1 MNTTTKTLIGAGI
14 LGLAIYYL
22 YNNSSKK
29 NATGS
34 KLAGG
39 GKPKKWV
46 STGAHQMLPT
56 IFGTTIPMTYIA
68 YGNGG
73 IWVAGTYPEGEILE
87 PSVIQGM
94 IGLGVTYTSNG
105 N

>member
-34 KLAGG
+34 KLAGNP
-39 GKPKKWV
+39 PKRKWE
-46 STGAHQMLPT
+46 STGTHQNLPNG
-56 IFGTTIPMTYIA
+56 FGQVIPMTYIS

-73 IWVAGTYPEGEILE
+73 IWVQGTYPNGQVFEQ
-87 PSVIQGM
+87 SWIQGM
-94 IGLGVTYTSNG
+94 LGLGLVFTG